1 MAIKTQNGLTER
13 QVLREIVLQGDT
25 WGSLLASV
33 QVDNIGKDCVEA
45 GLGYM
50 YKNILPIGF
59 LGLVDDVICVTEAGY
74 KAQEM
79 NSFMNVKT
87 AEKNLQF
94 GISKCKS
101 MLIGKNTEN
110 VINNQLMV
118 DGWNANYEDDG
129 DEVNLIETFSGLVN
143 IEKTNEQKYLGY
155 IISSKGDNM
164 ANIIQVRN
172 KSIGIIQ
179 KILNRLNGSNLGKC
193 YLNLH

>member
-1 MAIKTQNGLTER
+1 
-13 QVLREIVLQGDT
+13 
-25 WGSLLASV
+25 
-33 QVDNIGKDCVEA
+33 
-45 GLGYM
+45 
-50 YKNILPIGF
+50 
-59 LGLVDDVICVTEAGY
+59 
-74 KAQEM
+74 
-79 NSFMNVKT
+79 MNVKT

-155 IISSKGDNM
+155 VISSKGDSM
-164 ANIIQVRN
+164 ANFIHVRN
-172 KSIGIIQ
+172 ISIRIIR
-179 KILNRLNGSNLGKC
+179 KILNRLNGSNLGK
-193 YLNLH
+193 YYFESSLILMDSMP